1 MSTDTNDLIGK
12 LSEGLAPVKRIA
24 PAWLRATVFSV
35 LTIAVVM
42 GAIALFT
49 EGLRPDWTVM
59 LSAHLCQSAG
69 IFMAG
74 VLAAV
79 AAAILS
85 VPDTRMRPH
94 VWGMLGLASGI
105 WLVVIVEQL
114 QQGWPGLSAVGE
126 RNCLTDLVLLG
137 VLPVAAAFFMAT
149 RAAPVWRGWAGYAM
163 TLSACSF
170 AALGMRFICANEE
183 PAHLLVW
190 HFLPVFVLA
199 LFGMGLGEIL
209 LKWKAPKKITG
220 TK

>member
-1 MSTDTNDLIGK
+1 MSTDTNDLIAR
-12 LSEGLAPVKRIA
+12 LSQEVKPVKRLAPV
-24 PAWLRATVFSV
+24 WLRATVFSV
-35 LTIAVVM
+35 LTAVAVAGGIAM
-42 GAIALFT
+42 FT

-59 LSAHLCQSAG
+59 LGPHLCQSAG

-85 VPDTRMRPH
+85 VPDTRIRAH
-94 VWGMLGLASGI
+94 VWGMLGLSSAI

-114 QQGWPGLSAVGE
+114 SQGWPGLSAVGE
-126 RNCLTDLVLLG
+126 RNCLTDLVLLA
-137 VLPVAAAFFMAT
+137 VVPAIAAFFAAT
-149 RAAPVWRGWAGYAM
+149 RAAPVWRGWAGFAM
-163 TLSACSF
+163 TLAAGSF

-190 HFLPVFVLA
+190 HFLPVLALA

-209 LKWKAPKKITG
+209 LKWKVPKKITQG
-220 TK
+220 Q